1 VRRRRIVLTLVALLL
16 TVVAL
21 SALVNR
27 GPARSW
33 VMGSTQSHFD
43 QRAATVAA
51 AWQADADN
59 QRPPGAP
66 PVGGSSGRPEST
78 GLGART
84 LVPVAWRAAPPNDST
99 VLVDAGTGSCD
110 TALEPL
116 VWESAEVV
124 VVGAAVRVPMS
135 GGCDDMLNWHE
146 LTITL
151 DEPLAG
157 RALLDAYTGG
167 PVAPGWSFP

>member
-1 VRRRRIVLTLVALLL
+1 MLTVALLL
-16 TVVAL
+16 AVAAM
-21 SALVNR
+21 SALANR
-27 GPARSW
+27 GPVRSW
-33 VMGSTQSHFD
+33 VLGSTQSHFD
-43 QRAATVAA
+43 ARAASVAA
-51 AWQADADN
+51 AWQADPDT
-59 QRPPGAP
+59 RWPPGVP
-66 PVGGSSGRPEST
+66 PVGATGGRPDST

-84 LVPVAWRAAPPNDST
+84 LVPVVWSAAPPDDST

-116 VWESAEVV
+116 VWESADVV

-135 GGCDDMLNWHE
+135 GGCDDMLNWHP

-167 PVAPGWSFP
+167 PVAPGWSYP